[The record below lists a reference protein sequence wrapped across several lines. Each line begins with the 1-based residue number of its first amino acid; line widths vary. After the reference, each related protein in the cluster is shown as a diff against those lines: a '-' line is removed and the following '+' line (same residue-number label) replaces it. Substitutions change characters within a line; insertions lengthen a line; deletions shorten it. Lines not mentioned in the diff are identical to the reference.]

1 MSATKR
7 RSQNAR
13 KHARRRPLT
22 IVVAWSDWEPED
34 FDGFRRALCGLVG
47 AHGQFLLT
55 HMPVPSEGPFAGR
68 SDIEI
73 RQVDPSF
80 DRGALMA
87 DLRRVFEERGGKVAT
102 SEPKP
107 IETA

>member
-13 KHARRRPLT
+13 KHAHRRPLT
-22 IVVAWSDWEPED
+22 IVVVWSDWSPED
-34 FDGFRRALCGLVG
+34 FSGFRRALCRLVG
-47 AHGQFLLT
+47 THGQFLLT
-55 HMPVPSEGPFAGR
+55 LMPVPSEGPFAGR

-80 DRGALMA
+80 DKAALMA
-87 DLRRVFEERGGKVAT
+87 DLRRVFEERGGTVVGA
-102 SEPKP
+102 EPSP